1 MMLLMMVSLTVVCQY
16 PVTKKIGNQEV
27 VIMTTKQAEDIN
39 TKFLRMQ
46 DSIRLASKKV
56 ISVQTNNTNLI
67 DSIKNLKVELKEAT
81 NNARWYQNEASDY
94 RSSFIRM
101 NKEHATGITGI
112 LLAVVTFVAV
122 VTIHMGKL

>member
-1 MMLLMMVSLTVVCQY
+1 MMLLMMVSLTAVCQY

-39 TKFLRMQ
+39 AKFLKMQ

-56 ISVQTNNTNLI
+56 VTVQANNTYLL

-81 NNARWYQNEASDY
+81 NNARWYQNEVSDY
-94 RSSFIRM
+94 RSSFIRI

-122 VTIHMGKL
+122 ITIHIGKL